1 MILSMFALDV
11 RSAIEPKRVTNG
23 TRTKHGFKSVFNPW
37 LKFLRIVEPG
47 KSDLLYS
54 SRSAV
59 TYCITTERDE
69 YVSLLHRRTRVAM
82 TGTPLPCPGLRAAVA
97 ERNRGIGRRAA
108 GRLVVGLIVRLRRA
122 DVLPRQR
129 RVRRSGRPT
138 VASSRCSAEWKDRRA
153 DDRIASNQ
161 WARTALTSLWLRP
174 GRLAAWSCRNQVRP
188 NDRKTSGRRLAVAG
202 FASHCRPAGRAT
214 GIRYPAMARARRWPE
229 SARPERTATP
239 RPCHFA

>member
-69 YVSLLHRRTRVAM
+69 SRVPTAPEDAS
-82 TGTPLPCPGLRAAVA
+82 GDDRHSPALPRAA
-97 ERNRGIGRRAA
+97 
-108 GRLVVGLIVRLRRA
+108 
-122 DVLPRQR
+122 
-129 RVRRSGRPT
+129 
-138 VASSRCSAEWKDRRA
+138 
-153 DDRIASNQ
+153 
-161 WARTALTSLWLRP
+161 
-174 GRLAAWSCRNQVRP
+174 
-188 NDRKTSGRRLAVAG
+188 
-202 FASHCRPAGRAT
+202 HCRR
-214 GIRYPAMARARRWPE
+214 
-229 SARPERTATP
+229 
-239 RPCHFA
+239 